1 MLYLSQGPH
10 LRHHL
15 VLPMCEPCSQC
26 FLAFHCVLTS
36 FSLISN
42 PPWDIWNHQG
52 VLPLVDFP
60 RLAYRVMTNIFTHS
74 QLQPFSVSLPNIDGL
89 STWPLSWRTGTKL
102 LRQRN
107 SGKTEAVPVIEEKK
121 PALSSSPVRSAKQKA
136 SHCVTSWGPGS
147 LLYYTYKTPI
157 L

>member
-107 SGKTEAVPVIEEKK
+107 SEKTEAVPVIEEKK
-121 PALSSSPVRSAKQKA
+121 TCTVFITCQISKTEGFTLCHLMRTR
-136 SHCVTSWGPGS
+136 VTP
-147 LLYYTYKTPI
+147 LLHI
-157 L
+157 